1 MSSSLDIYLDKSGDL
16 IAGGSAPYGTLPVF
30 TRNDEYV
37 VRLRVLERNQF
48 GAYTDSNLVSP
59 SFRLGIGISDTPP
72 NYGNF
77 KLIFNSVT
85 SNAISFNAT
94 TTQLYNSIS
103 SIAGNVNVLE
113 YGQSG
118 SAWLITAATQNTAL
132 SFLSDSY
139 TLFPTSSIIINDR
152 KLPEPGVFAQQII
165 TLIANPYVFSDSF
178 NITTGIGAQLNKTQD
193 GDQYTNTTYELSIG
207 NDVIGGSFAIAFNG
221 YSTSLDYNAD
231 ASGLNEKLSAITG
244 IGSENILVVSDNKRG
259 FVISFINQLGLQN
272 VVTPLLFDSSGLVN
286 AIYYQSVITLATSQ
300 LNDFF
305 VESNSNEITPTLEI
319 ELNENG
325 AIKTILQ
332 SQITIRKDLITTGF
346 STPAS
351 NARYYTSTECDS
363 IFATSSCLGANYYNK
378 TQVDTLINA
387 ITTNPV
393 TGDYYTKAQSDSRYP
408 TTASVSASYY
418 TKIQSTSLFIQNTTG
433 NINSTSRALIN
444 NNAITILN
452 YQSGLIGYSGALQV
466 PTSSYS
472 IVTIGTNLNV
482 ASVGIFNGISS
493 NTITSEN
500 LNVVSTAIISGNLIV
515 YGSVSANI
523 PTVNTTSF
531 ILNDPT
537 NIYATG
543 RVLKNSSVTMLDWSN
558 SSQLETRAAFKCYS
572 DVSVLGNTK
581 SQELS
586 VTGTLNVVCGSINLA
601 CGGITAYGDIGTTS
615 GNLGGK
621 NLNVACNGSFGGALQ
636 AVNSI
641 QTSGNVVAGMN
652 LYGVDCV
659 LGSTLYASTVVA
671 NALSFTTIS
680 FQTVSATAIT
690 CNELKINSKFGMLDS
705 AVTGSSIIPRP
716 RYNILHSTPEQ
727 ANIQWKKFNVCSDGV
742 PAVLHVLCS
751 TTTPSGVGYDW
762 PLRNLVH
769 DMLDAFGQTWYGLL
783 NVTTY

>member
-1 MSSSLDIYLDKSGDL
+1 MSSTLDIYLDKSGDL

-77 KLIFNSVT
+77 KLIFNSAT

-178 NITTGIGAQLNKTQD
+178 NITTGTGAQLNKTQD

-231 ASGLNEKLSAITG
+231 ASSLNEKLSAITG

-332 SQITIRKDLITTGF
+332 SQITIRKDLITTAF

-393 TGDYYTKAQSDSRYP
+393 TGDYYTKAQSDSRYS

-418 TKIQSTSLFIQNTTG
+418 TKVQSTSLFIQNTTG

-444 NNAITILN
+444 TNAITILD

-482 ASVGIFNGISS
+482 
-493 NTITSEN
+493 
-500 LNVVSTAIISGNLIV
+500 VSTTTISGNLIV
-515 YGSVSANI
+515 YGTVSANLPSFNLSGYI
-523 PTVNTTSF
+523 QNTPANINSTSRT
-531 ILNDPT
+531 LT
-537 NIYATG
+537 NQ
-543 RVLKNSSVTMLDWSN
+543 N
-558 SSQLETRAAFKCYS
+558 
-572 DVSVLGNTK
+572 
-581 SQELS
+581 
-586 VTGTLNVVCGSINLA
+586 
-601 CGGITAYGDIGTTS
+601 
-615 GNLGGK
+615 
-621 NLNVACNGSFGGALQ
+621 
-636 AVNSI
+636 
-641 QTSGNVVAGMN
+641 GNVVFDWSTNALIKQDAFFQNSVTINNN
-652 LYGVDCV
+652 LDVQGDANIH
-659 LGSTLYASTVVA
+659 STLK
-671 NALSFTTIS
+671 
-680 FQTVSATAIT
+680 ATAIT
-690 CNELKINSKFGMLDS
+690 VGEGGIYTSGDCRIEGKTDIYDDLYVDKKCRIEGETNIYDDLHVEKNFQVI
-705 AVTGSSIIPRP
+705 GSSFLLGNAVFGSTVSALQI
-716 RYNILHSTPEQ
+716 YCSGTLTANTLGFSKLNAEILQVTSGFRFGTYSPQ
-727 ANIQWKKFNVCSDGV
+727 GTANTYGVVTINNNAPTYTQPTWLPMSVCSNGTPV
-742 PAVLHVLCS
+742 TMYFLS
-751 TTTPSGVGYDW
+751 TLTNIPTFGAGYDHD
-762 PLRNLVH
+762 LRILVNNVVSAFSKKH
-769 DMLDAFGQTWYGLL
+769 FGFLDIT
-783 NVTTY
+783 